1 MTTWLYYL
9 SAKSIP
15 KSMRLRAS
23 RTQAEITS
31 LIDLRCQRAEF
42 KATGA
47 TGNGKGNP
55 RKEGPSKRERA
66 PKSAYEFSSSI
77 WLKSVL
83 CIHMENVKKIR
94 KSNS

>member
-15 KSMRLRAS
+15 KSMRHRAS

-31 LIDLRCQRAEF
+31 LIDLRCQRAGF
-42 KATGA
+42 KATRA

-55 RKEGPSKRERA
+55 RKERPRER
-66 PKSAYEFSSSI
+66 ERESSKI
-77 WLKSVL
+77 
-83 CIHMENVKKIR
+83 CI
-94 KSNS
+94 

>member
-15 KSMRLRAS
+15 KSMRHRAS
-23 RTQAEITS
+23 RTPAEITG
-31 LIDLRCQRAEF
+31 LIDLRCQRAQF
-42 KATGA
+42 RATRA

-55 RKEGPSKRERA
+55 RKRDPERERVA
-66 PKSAYEFSSSI
+66 KSAYEFSSSI

-83 CIHMENVKKIR
+83 CIHMEKFKKIR
-94 KSNS
+94 KSKS

>member
-15 KSMRLRAS
+15 KSMRHRAS

-31 LIDLRCQRAEF
+31 LIDLRCQRAGF
-42 KATGA
+42 KATRA

-55 RKEGPSKRERA
+55 RKEGPRERERA

-83 CIHMENVKKIR
+83 CIHMEKFKKIR

>member
-15 KSMRLRAS
+15 KSMRHRAS

-31 LIDLRCQRAEF
+31 LIDLRCQRAGF
-42 KATGA
+42 KATRA

-55 RKEGPSKRERA
+55 RKERPRER
-66 PKSAYEFSSSI
+66 ERERE
-77 WLKSVL
+77 LQNL
-83 CIHMENVKKIR
+83 HMNLAQAFG
-94 KSNS
+94 

>member
-1 MTTWLYYL
+1 
-9 SAKSIP
+9 
-15 KSMRLRAS
+15 MRHRAS

-55 RKEGPSKRERA
+55 RKRDPERERA
-66 PKSAYEFSSSI
+66 PKSAYEFK
-77 WLKSVL
+77 LKHL
-83 CIHMENVKKIR
+83 AEICTMYTYGKIKEN
-94 KSNS
+94 